1 MKIQLTGPSWP
12 KDMLGRFYE
21 ASLSSGEPI
30 TFMCEQGMEWYV
42 NDHGFEAEVVNDYSS
57 TQERRDDLAR
67 KRANDAEVIQSAADA
82 IDSTITNKVNPGHYS
97 GDLVMQVIEER
108 DLNFALAS
116 IVKYVARAG
125 SKPGEDR
132 LTDLRKAE
140 WYLKREIDR
149 LEAGR

>member
-1 MKIQLTGPSWP
+1 MKIRLTGPGWP
-12 KDMLGRFYE
+12 NYMTGEVYE
-21 ASLSSGEPI
+21 GWRNEDGDIAFKCESGLEWFVIDGEYDAEILSESDKA
-30 TFMCEQGMEWYV
+30 Q
-42 NDHGFEAEVVNDYSS
+42 S
-57 TQERRDDLAR
+57 RRDDLAV